1 MQAARHQESGS
12 LNRKGW
18 VRNERAYGWKRRS
31 RQTPWNVQA
40 VLSIPCSVR
49 TGSAGLDDRQAPVM
63 ACAWAGRFGAM
74 GVERVQAGGIE
85 VKNCKRYCKQCDSGS
100 ITGLTTVTPT
110 DTSIRAAGQRH
121 GQGQTDRQAGQGG
134 MGYRHRSE
142 RKYCI
147 GKGLTPPSGFR
158 RFILRRMYDNFY
170 VANIFTSQT
179 I

>member
-1 MQAARHQESGS
+1 M
-12 LNRKGW
+12 
-18 VRNERAYGWKRRS
+18 
-31 RQTPWNVQA
+31 
-40 VLSIPCSVR
+40 
-49 TGSAGLDDRQAPVM
+49 AGQGP
-63 ACAWAGRFGAM
+63 GAM

-147 GKGLTPPSGFR
+147 DKGIYPKTPPHRPPSKPDSIHNQTYIYIF
-158 RFILRRMYDNFY
+158 FY
-170 VANIFTSQT
+170 PKNNRNPFKVQA
-179 I
+179 